1 MQTIGRFN
9 LANNGGFVGAG
20 KVSFIDA
27 NVAQGH
33 RIVGI

>member
-20 KVSFIDA
+20 KVSFIDP
-27 NVAQGH
+27 NVAQGR